1 MSELSQNSTIV
12 TYRAS
17 STGTLTSV
25 NGELRMS
32 NPISFG
38 QGTIKK
44 VRLISATLS
53 SRIPN
58 VYRHAPSAFNNGIFA
73 VSRTGGAPWT
83 NIQLTDGTY
92 TVAAIQAA
100 LMDVTQLWWTD
111 PTIPGI
117 SFSANTF
124 TDRIWVTLDSTLL
137 AAPGQVAIDFAP
149 ALSGS
154 RFSELMG
161 FTAPTQRLVDGVFS
175 GNVVPLLDWAG
186 NNCVISVIGLGGLSF
201 VNSQLT
207 TEIAQIPLTA
217 ATVTNQYVFPS
228 AGQVAPF
235 VNCSISDRLNSLA
248 FTFTGD
254 RNDVNGTIVTP
265 RPIFLTDGGV
275 SISLQII
282 WGRA

>member
-1 MSELSQNSTIV
+1 MSELGQNSTII

-17 STGTLTSV
+17 STGTLTSI

-32 NPISFG
+32 NPIAFG

-44 VRLISATLS
+44 VRLISATVS

-58 VYRHAPSAFNNGIFA
+58 VYRHAPTSFNNGLLA

-100 LMDVTQLWWTD
+100 IIDVTQLWWTD

-117 SFSANTF
+117 SFAPNTF
-124 TDRIWVTLDSTLL
+124 TDRIWVTIDSTLL
-137 AAPGQVAIDFAP
+137 AAPGQVAIDFKP
-149 ALSGS
+149 TGS
-154 RFSELMG
+154 RFDELMG
-161 FTAPTQRLVDGVFS
+161 FTAPSQFILDGVYG
-175 GNVVPLLDWAG
+175 GNVVPQLDWAG
-186 NNCVISVIGLGGLSF
+186 NNLIINVVGLGGLSF
-201 VNSQLT
+201 VNTLLT
-207 TEIAQIPLTA
+207 NEIAQIPLTA
-217 ATVTNQYVFPS
+217 ATVTNQYVYPS

-235 VNCSISDRLNSLA
+235 VNCSIADRLSSIT
-248 FTFTGD
+248 FTFIGD

-265 RPIFLTDGGV
+265 RPIFITDGSV
-275 SISLQII
+275 SISLQLI
-282 WGRA
+282 WGRP